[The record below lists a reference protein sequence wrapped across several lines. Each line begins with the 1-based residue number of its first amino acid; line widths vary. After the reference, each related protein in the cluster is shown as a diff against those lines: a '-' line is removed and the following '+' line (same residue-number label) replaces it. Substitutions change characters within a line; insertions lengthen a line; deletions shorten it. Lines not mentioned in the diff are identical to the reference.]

1 MGGFR
6 LTGPNYI
13 IHSIPSKLRCRC
25 AGFRGT
31 INEEV
36 ESILVNK
43 TDKTLSFSD
52 LPQTLQHDMLK
63 YHLGDTMCYEVTQ
76 NKEKTKYNVQESN
89 TYNDTRGWES
99 MFAPLV

>member
-6 LTGPNYI
+6 LTGPNYV
-13 IHSIPSKLRCRC
+13 IHSVPGKFRCRC

-43 TDKTLSFSD
+43 VNKTLSFSD
-52 LPQTLQHDMLK
+52 LPQTLQQDMLK
-63 YHLGDTMCYEVTQ
+63 YHLGDTMCYEVTK
-76 NKEKTKYNVQESN
+76 NEAYNIQECN
-89 TYNDTRGWES
+89 TYNDNGGWES
-99 MFAPLV
+99 MFTPLV